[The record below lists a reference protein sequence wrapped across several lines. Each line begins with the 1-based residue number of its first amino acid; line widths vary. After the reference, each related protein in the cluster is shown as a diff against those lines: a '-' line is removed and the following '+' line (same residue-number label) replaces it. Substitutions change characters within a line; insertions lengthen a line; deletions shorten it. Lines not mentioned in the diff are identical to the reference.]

1 MKEKNGWLAPESMP
15 KSWSLANV
23 TITGIVETDMYA
35 WVVGKEGLLGYTKD
49 YKNFTDVKTGTK
61 EDFWCCLYDWV
72 SRDIVIGA
80 TTGIYRVNVNAKSIW
95 KYATGIDVKDMVLK
109 KKAFETYE
117 LYVGGYEGGFYRVD
131 DNKLVEL
138 LSPKQAPAVR
148 SICANP
154 EDPHDPIY
162 VGLKSGAVWCWVD
175 GKVTE
180 ANAFGVPGNGVML
193 TNGTDVLAAHR
204 DIKYNGSKIFTV
216 PPDAKGKTA
225 NASCGYWNGDKIKLY
240 GEDALEIEVDC
251 ETMKA
256 EVIRKY
262 EKGLILSV
270 LQSGTMEISVG
281 SGIKDGNGIIS
292 PIVYRE
298 TGSVPPP
305 PPPPPPN
312 QKPVEVDLAK
322 LAEFSNGLANA
333 MANLGKATSDMNLKI
348 TEFYNWVKEVT
359 K

>member
-1 MKEKNGWLAPESMP
+1 MKENKWHAPESMP

-35 WVVGKEGLLGYTKD
+35 WVVGKEGLLWYTKD

-80 TTGIYRVNVNAKSIW
+80 TTGIYRINVNTKSMW

-117 LYVGGYEGGFYRVD
+117 LYAGGYEGGFYRVD
-131 DNKLVEL
+131 GNKLVEL
-138 LSPKQAPAVR
+138 ISPKQSPAVR
-148 SICANP
+148 SICTDP
-154 EDPHDPIY
+154 EDPHKPIY
-162 VGLKSGAVWCWVD
+162 VGLKNGGVWAWCEDWE
-175 GKVTE
+175 KP
-180 ANAFGVPGNGVML
+180 AQFNNFGVPGNGVTL
-193 TNGTDVLAAHR
+193 TNGTDILAAHR

-225 NASCGYWNGDKIKLY
+225 NACCGYWNGDKIKLY

-251 ETMKA
+251 ETMTA
-256 EVIRKY
+256 EVVRSY
-262 EKGLILSV
+262 EKGLFLSV
-270 LQSGTMEISVG
+270 LQSGKIEIAVG
-281 SGIKDGNGIIS
+281 SGIKDDRGILS

-298 TGSVPPP
+298 TESAPTP
-305 PPPPPPN
+305 
-312 QKPVEVDLAK
+312 KPKPGEIDPAK
-322 LAEFSNGLANA
+322 LKEFSNSLANV